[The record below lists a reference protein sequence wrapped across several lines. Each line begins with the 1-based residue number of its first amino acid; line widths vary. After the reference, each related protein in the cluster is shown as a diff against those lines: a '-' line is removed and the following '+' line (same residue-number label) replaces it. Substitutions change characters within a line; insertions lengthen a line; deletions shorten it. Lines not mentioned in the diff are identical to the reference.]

1 MTLTKEQAMF
11 TSDTAKYKI
20 IGICTSCVQSDYVRD
35 IVSSISRKGVKEGYK
50 VLLFNTFCDLY
61 HNISYNH
68 GEASIF
74 DLINYDILDV
84 LIIMPE
90 AIKRDS
96 ISNEI
101 SKRAHEHG
109 VPVICVDS
117 TMDNCCSVTFNYSD
131 VFEKIV
137 RHVIEFHGCRRV
149 NFIAGVKGNAFSEER
164 IEAYKR
170 CLRKTA

>member
-1 MTLTKEQAMF
+1 MF
-11 TSDTAKYKI
+11 ISDTAKYKI

-74 DLINYDILDV
+74 DLIIMTLDV

-96 ISNEI
+96 LPT
-101 SKRAHEHG
+101 R
-109 VPVICVDS
+109 
-117 TMDNCCSVTFNYSD
+117 
-131 VFEKIV
+131 
-137 RHVIEFHGCRRV
+137 
-149 NFIAGVKGNAFSEER
+149 
-164 IEAYKR
+164 
-170 CLRKTA
+170 

>member
-61 HNISYNH
+61 HNSSYNH

-109 VPVICVDS
+109 VPVI
-117 TMDNCCSVTFNYSD
+117 
-131 VFEKIV
+131 
-137 RHVIEFHGCRRV
+137 
-149 NFIAGVKGNAFSEER
+149 
-164 IEAYKR
+164 
-170 CLRKTA
+170 